1 MDENLAINSFL
12 GSLINELQSTL
23 GKPTLNALIYR
34 IGQKSAEII
43 AKRILEKHK
52 QNGGNFENIS
62 AAFNLFQ
69 GMVSQLFEVE
79 QINQNND
86 EDRTVIR
93 IKNRCPFHKLI
104 AEREDLEYGGTLCQ
118 FTKAYFE
125 QTLKKLTD
133 IKVEYKLNGVKPT
146 EDYCYVDLVFLKDLK
161 EMEAKLKENNT
172 QSIN

>member
-12 GSLINELQSTL
+12 GSLIIELHSTL
-23 GKPTLNALIYR
+23 GKSTLNALIYR

-52 QNGGNFENIS
+52 PNGGSFENIS

-79 QINQNND
+79 QLSQDNA
-86 EDRTVIR
+86 EDRTLIK

-104 AEREDLEYGGTLCQ
+104 ADREDIEYGGTLCQ
-118 FTKAYFE
+118 FSKAYFE
-125 QTLKKLTD
+125 QTLKILTD
-133 IKVEYKLNGVKPT
+133 IKIEYKLNGIKPS
-146 EDYCYVDLVFLKDLK
+146 DDFCYVDLIFFRDLK
-161 EMEAKLKENNT
+161 EMEAKLKQANSE
-172 QSIN
+172 SIN

>member
-69 GMVSQLFEVE
+69 SMVSQLFKVE
-79 QINQNND
+79 QLSQNNE
-86 EDRTVIR
+86 EDRTVIK

-104 AEREDLEYGGTLCQ
+104 AEREDIEYGGTLCQ

-125 QTLKKLTD
+125 QALKKLTD

-146 EDYCYVDLVFLKDLK
+146 EDFCYVDLVFLEDLK
-161 EMEAKLKENNT
+161 EMEAKLKETNS

>member
-69 GMVSQLFEVE
+69 SMVSQLFEVE
-79 QINQNND
+79 QLNQLND
-86 EDRTVIR
+86 EDRTVIK

-104 AEREDLEYGGTLCQ
+104 AEREDIEYGGTLCQ

-146 EDYCYVDLVFLKDLK
+146 EDFCYVDLVFLEDLK
-161 EMEAKLKENNT
+161 EMEAKLKETNS

>member
-23 GKPTLNALIYR
+23 GKSTLNALIYR

-79 QINQNND
+79 QLNQNND
-86 EDRTVIR
+86 EDRTVIK

-118 FTKAYFE
+118 FSKAYFE

-161 EMEAKLKENNT
+161 EMEAKLKETNS

>member
-1 MDENLAINSFL
+1 MDKNLAINSFL

-23 GKPTLNALIYR
+23 GKSTLNALIYR

-69 GMVSQLFEVE
+69 SMVSQIFEVE
-79 QINQNND
+79 QLNQNNE
-86 EDRTVIR
+86 EDRTVIK

-146 EDYCYVDLVFLKDLK
+146 EDFCYVDLVFLKDLK
-161 EMEAKLKENNT
+161 EMEAKLKETNS

>member
-69 GMVSQLFEVE
+69 SMVSQLFEVE
-79 QINQNND
+79 LLNQNNE
-86 EDRTVIR
+86 EDRTVIK
-93 IKNRCPFHKLI
+93 IKNRCLFHKLI
-104 AEREDLEYGGTLCQ
+104 AEREDIEYGGTLCQ

-125 QTLKKLTD
+125 QALKKLTD

-146 EDYCYVDLVFLKDLK
+146 EDFCYVDLVFLEDLK
-161 EMEAKLKENNT
+161 EMEAKLKETNS

>member
-1 MDENLAINSFL
+1 MNENLAINSFL

-62 AAFNLFQ
+62 AAFNLFLS
-69 GMVSQLFEVE
+69 MVSQLFKVE
-79 QINQNND
+79 QLSQNNE
-86 EDRTVIR
+86 EDRTVIK

-118 FTKAYFE
+118 FSKAYFE

-161 EMEAKLKENNT
+161 EIEAKLKETNS